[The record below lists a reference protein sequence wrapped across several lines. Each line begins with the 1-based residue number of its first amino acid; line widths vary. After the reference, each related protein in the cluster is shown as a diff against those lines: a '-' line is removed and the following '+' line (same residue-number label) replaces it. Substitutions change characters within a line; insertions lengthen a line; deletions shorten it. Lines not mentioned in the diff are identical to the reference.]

1 MMDFLPSKNR
11 AYSMVIEQERQF
23 LSENG
28 KTTKM
33 IAVAHGF
40 SASSSDGSH
49 GHYGS
54 YNKNSHNSQ
63 AKRWTKDDKQ

>member
-1 MMDFLPSKNR
+1 
-11 AYSMVIEQERQF
+11 
-23 LSENG
+23 
-28 KTTKM
+28 M